1 MLNLFGDSSKKQNNV
16 LPLEPKMQIV
26 GSHNT
31 DGANTKALM
40 QVLEALGRV
49 TNEGEAIQTALNTIK
64 TAFGWAYGSYWTVDV
79 QARALRFSLETGTVT
94 DEFSRVTRS
103 ASFEEGVGLSGK
115 TWKSRDLVFVQ
126 DLGTMLDC
134 CRRESAQQAGV
145 KSGVCF
151 PIMVDGAVAGTMDFF
166 SLETLTLSEERMEV
180 LRSVG
185 RLVSWTLQR
194 FKTEEVQNDVTKDAK
209 AVTQV
214 LESISRSKSKDE
226 AIRVSLETVKATFG
240 WAYGSYWQID
250 PADNALHFS
259 LESGTVTPE
268 FQQVTQQASFKEGVG
283 LSGKAWKNR
292 ELVFVQDL
300 GTMVDCCRR
309 ESAQKAGVKSGVCF
323 PLTIKGQVIG
333 TMDFFS
339 IETLSPSADRLKAL
353 ANVGQLLSSALER
366 LAKSE
371 LDLETAQELTGN
383 VKELKEFTLQL
394 NQLSSAILE
403 DANNSSNQ
411 SNSVATGAEHVSMTI
426 QTVAAATEEM
436 NVSISEIAK
445 NAVQAASITEKAEL
459 KAEESRVIVDT
470 LGRSAKEIGNVVEVI
485 KSIASQ
491 TNLLALNATIE
502 AASAGEAG
510 KGFAVVA
517 NEVKELAKQSATATE
532 DIRLKIEEIQK
543 STAEAVSA
551 INEITTIVVEINQI
565 NRTIASAVEEQSVT
579 TNEISRN
586 VTEASSSS
594 VQITQSIG
602 GLVDL
607 SRQTTSSAE
616 SVQEALK
623 RLSGMSDALTQLTL
637 KLG

>member
-1 MLNLFGDSSKKQNNV
+1 MLNLFGDFSKKQSNV
-16 LPLEPKMQIV
+16 LSLEPKMQLV
-26 GSHNT
+26 DRQQANST
-31 DGANTKALM
+31 NTKALM
-40 QVLEALGRV
+40 LVLEALGRV
-49 TNEGEAIQTALNTIK
+49 GNENEAIQVALNTIK
-64 TAFGWAYGSYWTVDV
+64 TAFGWAYGSYWTVDAE
-79 QARALRFSLETGTVT
+79 ARVLRFNLETGTVT

-103 ASFEEGVGLSGK
+103 ASFAEGVGLSGK

-126 DLGTMLDC
+126 DLGTMVDC
-134 CRRESAQQAGV
+134 CRRESAQKAGV

-194 FKTEEVQNDVTKDAK
+194 FKTEAFQNDVTKDAK

-214 LESISRSKSKDE
+214 LESISRSNSKDE
-226 AIRVSLETVKATFG
+226 AIRVALETVKATFG
-240 WAYGSYWQID
+240 WAYGSFWQID

-268 FQQVTQQASFKEGVG
+268 FQKVTQQASFKEGVG
-283 LSGKAWKNR
+283 LSGRAWKNR
-292 ELVFVQDL
+292 DLVFVQDL
-300 GTMVDCCRR
+300 GTVTDCCRR
-309 ESAQKAGVKSGVCF
+309 EPAQRAGVKSGVCF

-339 IETLSPSADRLKAL
+339 LETLSPSPERLKAL

-366 LAKSE
+366 LAKGE
-371 LDLETAQELTGN
+371 QDLETAQELTGN
-383 VKELKEFTLQL
+383 VKELNEFTLQL
-394 NQLSSAILE
+394 NQLSSAILD

-411 SNSVATGAEHVSMTI
+411 SNTVAAGAEHVSMTI

-607 SRQTTSSAE
+607 SKQTTSSAE

-623 RLSGMSDALTQLTL
+623 RLSGMSEALKQLTL

>member
-1 MLNLFGDSSKKQNNV
+1 
-16 LPLEPKMQIV
+16 
-26 GSHNT
+26 
-31 DGANTKALM
+31 
-40 QVLEALGRV
+40 
-49 TNEGEAIQTALNTIK
+49 
-64 TAFGWAYGSYWTVDV
+64 
-79 QARALRFSLETGTVT
+79 
-94 DEFSRVTRS
+94 
-103 ASFEEGVGLSGK
+103 
-115 TWKSRDLVFVQ
+115 
-126 DLGTMLDC
+126 
-134 CRRESAQQAGV
+134 
-145 KSGVCF
+145 
-151 PIMVDGAVAGTMDFF
+151 
-166 SLETLTLSEERMEV
+166 
-180 LRSVG
+180 VG

-194 FKTEEVQNDVTKDAK
+194 FKTEAFQNDVTKDAK

-214 LESISRSKSKDE
+214 LESISRSNSKDE
-226 AIRVSLETVKATFG
+226 AIRVALETVKATFG
-240 WAYGSYWQID
+240 WAYGSFWQID

-259 LESGTVTPE
+259 LESRTVTPE
-268 FQQVTQQASFKEGVG
+268 FQKVTQQASFKEGVG
-283 LSGKAWKNR
+283 LSGRAWKNR
-292 ELVFVQDL
+292 DLVFVQDL
-300 GTMVDCCRR
+300 GTVTDCCRR
-309 ESAQKAGVKSGVCF
+309 EPAQRAGVKSGVCF

-339 IETLSPSADRLKAL
+339 LETLSPSPERLKAL

-366 LAKSE
+366 LAKGE
-371 LDLETAQELTGN
+371 QDLETAQELTGN
-383 VKELKEFTLQL
+383 VKELNEFTLQL
-394 NQLSSAILE
+394 NQLSSAILD

-411 SNSVATGAEHVSMTI
+411 SNTVAAGAEHVSMTI

-607 SRQTTSSAE
+607 SKQTTSSAE

-623 RLSGMSDALTQLTL
+623 RLSGMSEALKQLTL

>member
-1 MLNLFGDSSKKQNNV
+1 MLNLFGDSKKQSNNV
-16 LPLEPKMQIV
+16 LPIEPKMQV
-26 GSHNT
+26 AERKGTDSSNT
-31 DGANTKALM
+31 HALM

-49 TNEGEAIQTALNTIK
+49 KTETEAIQVALDTIRA
-64 TAFGWAYGSYWTVDV
+64 AFGWAYGSYWAVDK
-79 QARALRFSLETGTVT
+79 ASRSLRFSLESGTVT
-94 DEFSRVTRS
+94 EEFSRVTRA
-103 ASFEEGVGLSGK
+103 ASFEEGVGLSGRA
-115 TWKSRDLVFVQ
+115 WRSRDLVFVQ
-126 DLGTMLDC
+126 DLGTVTDC
-134 CRRESAQQAGV
+134 CRREPAQRVGV

-151 PIMVDGAVAGTMDFF
+151 PIMLDGEVAGTMDFF
-166 SLETLTLSEERMEV
+166 SLEVLTLSEERTDV

-185 RLVSWTLQR
+185 KLVSWTLQR
-194 FKTEEVQNDVTKDAK
+194 FRTEEFQLDVTKDAK

-214 LESISRSKSKDE
+214 LENISRCSSRDE
-226 AIRVSLETVKATFG
+226 AIRVALETVKATFG
-240 WAYGSYWQID
+240 WAYGSFWAVSA
-250 PADNALHFS
+250 ADNALHFA

-268 FQQVTQQASFKEGVG
+268 FQKVTQEASFKEGVG
-283 LSGKAWKNR
+283 LSGRAWKNR
-292 ELVFVQDL
+292 ELVFVADL
-300 GTMVDCCRR
+300 GTVTDCCRR
-309 ESAQKAGVKSGVCF
+309 EPAQRAGVKSGVCF
-323 PLTIKGQVIG
+323 PLMIKGQVIG

-339 IETLSPSADRLKAL
+339 LQTLSPSQDRLKAL
-353 ANVGQLLSSALER
+353 ANVGQLLSSTLER
-366 LAKSE
+366 LAKAE
-371 LDLETAQELTGN
+371 QDLETAQDLTGN
-383 VKELKEFTLQL
+383 VKELNEFTIQL
-394 NQLSSAILE
+394 NQLSGAILD
-403 DANNSSNQ
+403 DATNSSTQ
-411 SNSVATGAEHVSMTI
+411 ANSVATGAEHVSMTI

-445 NAVQAASITEKAEL
+445 NAVQAASITEKAEM
-459 KAEESRVIVDT
+459 KAEESRIIVDT

-543 STAEAVSA
+543 STAEAVNA
-551 INEITTIVVEINQI
+551 INEITNIVVEINQI

-607 SRQTTSSAE
+607 SSQTTVSAE
-616 SVQEALK
+616 SVQDALK
-623 RLSGMSDALTQLTL
+623 RLAGMSEALRLLTL